1 MQSSYTQSLDLQ
13 SLTVFK
19 PVSQFD
25 NVLIVSQM
33 LRIDEMESF
42 IQKDFTSELP
52 VYQVA
57 VPNCGF
63 RIIPDS
69 VMITIIIIFFVLVP
83 FLNKDYKAPYIIIHL
98 ARNAER
104 REEAY

>member
-1 MQSSYTQSLDLQ
+1 MKWNLLSRKILPRNYFQC
-13 SLTVFK
+13 F
-19 PVSQFD
+19 
-25 NVLIVSQM
+25 
-33 LRIDEMESF
+33 
-42 IQKDFTSELP
+42 P
-52 VYQVA
+52 VYPVA

-69 VMITIIIIFFVLVP
+69 VMITIIIIFFMLVP
-83 FLNKDYKAPYIIIHL
+83 FLNKDFKAPYIIIHL